1 MLQFDWNSANI
12 SHLAKHDISPAE
24 AEQVILNEP
33 IDIGFDLRDGEER
46 IAQIGETNTGRM
58 LVVITTIRQERI
70 RIVTAFPAKKRLRNF
85 YLTQRKI
92 KDRKKLPHA
101 GRTQE

>member
-1 MLQFDWNSANI
+1 MLQFDWDPGNI

-33 IDIGFDLRDGEER
+33 FDIGFDLRDGEER

-70 RIVTAFPAKKRLRNF
+70 RVVTAFPAKKRLRNF

-92 KDRKKLPHA
+92 RDRKNLSHEGKA
-101 GRTQE
+101 QE